1 MGRLTVI
8 PAQVQNCFDELKRAW
23 EGRKSELEVR
33 LKALG
38 GAGLFGGGGGG
49 YGAMYNNPA
58 QQYAQMESVSRFVFI
73 RIPCII
79 SLTTH
84 TSQMVKDAGLHVGK
98 FSIPAAPLCTPFA
111 HV

>member
-1 MGRLTVI
+1 MGRLTAVL
-8 PAQVQNCFDELKRAW
+8 AQVQNCFDELKRAW
-23 EGRKSELEVR
+23 EGRKSELEAR

-73 RIPCII
+73 
-79 SLTTH
+79 
-84 TSQMVKDAGLHVGK
+84 
-98 FSIPAAPLCTPFA
+98 
-111 HV
+111 